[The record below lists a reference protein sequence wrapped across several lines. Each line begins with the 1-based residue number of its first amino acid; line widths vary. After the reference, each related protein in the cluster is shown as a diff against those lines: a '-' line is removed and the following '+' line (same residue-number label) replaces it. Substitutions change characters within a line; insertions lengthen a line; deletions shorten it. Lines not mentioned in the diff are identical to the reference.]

1 MTKKTTILVVG
12 EWGSMTSKEK
22 RARQL
27 IEQGQDIALWKA
39 DKLLD
44 ALGLNEQ
51 PPF

>member
-12 EWGSMTSKEK
+12 EWASMTSKEK
-22 RARQL
+22 RARELMEKGQE
-27 IEQGQDIALWKA
+27 IEIWPA

-44 ALGLNEQ
+44 ILGLNEQ